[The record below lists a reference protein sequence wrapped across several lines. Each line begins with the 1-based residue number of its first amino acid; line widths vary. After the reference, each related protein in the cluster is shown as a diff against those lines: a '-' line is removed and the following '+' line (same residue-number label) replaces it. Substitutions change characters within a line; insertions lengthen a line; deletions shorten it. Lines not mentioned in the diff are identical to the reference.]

1 MVSGDPGSRRCFCS
15 VYFYW
20 GFVHSGGLKCSTPK
34 ISIARVGQES
44 RTNTKKYQTQKP
56 QKFKSEGQAR
66 RIRKASSAKASK
78 AQVGRA
84 GRTNTK
90 KLRVQ
95 KPQKLKSE
103 GQARRIRKSFE
114 CKSLKSSS
122 RTGRPDEYEKAPG
135 TKLPMYKPK
144 RQAVKTMYPINYN
157 IELIT
162 HMNYKVFDS

>member
-95 KPQKLKSE
+95 KPQKLKSDR
-103 GQARRIRKSFE
+103 QAGRIRKS
-114 CKSLKSSS
+114 S
-122 RTGRPDEYEKAPG
+122 RYKASNVQAEKAG
-135 TKLPMYKPK
+135 SKDYVSHKL
-144 RQAVKTMYPINYN
+144 
-157 IELIT
+157 
-162 HMNYKVFDS
+162 

>member
-1 MVSGDPGSRRCFCS
+1 MQRLFLLGICAFGGTEVFNSKDFYRPG
-15 VYFYW
+15 
-20 GFVHSGGLKCSTPK
+20 
-34 ISIARVGQES
+34 
-44 RTNTKKYQTQKP
+44 RTGKPDKYEKVPDT
-56 QKFKSEGQAR
+56 
-66 RIRKASSAKASK
+66 KASK
-78 AQVGRA
+78 VQVGRA
-84 GRTNTK
+84 GQTNTK
-90 KLRVQ
+90 CKSLKSSSRKGRPDEYEKLRVQ

>member
-66 RIRKASSAKASK
+66 RIRKASSCKSLK
-78 AQVGRA
+78 SSSRKGRPDEYE
-84 GRTNTK
+84 

>member
-90 KLRVQ
+90 SFECKS
-95 KPQKLKSE
+95 LKTE

>member
-1 MVSGDPGSRRCFCS
+1 MFNSKDFYRPG
-15 VYFYW
+15 
-20 GFVHSGGLKCSTPK
+20 
-34 ISIARVGQES
+34 
-44 RTNTKKYQTQKP
+44 RTGKPDKYEKVPDT
-56 QKFKSEGQAR
+56 
-66 RIRKASSAKASK
+66 KASK
-78 AQVGRA
+78 VQVGRA
-84 GRTNTK
+84 GQTNT
-90 KLRVQ
+90 
-95 KPQKLKSE
+95 
-103 GQARRIRKSFE
+103 KSFE

>member
-1 MVSGDPGSRRCFCS
+1 MQRLFLLGICAFGGTEVFNSKDFYRPG
-15 VYFYW
+15 
-20 GFVHSGGLKCSTPK
+20 
-34 ISIARVGQES
+34 
-44 RTNTKKYQTQKP
+44 RTGKPDKYEKVPDT
-56 QKFKSEGQAR
+56 
-66 RIRKASSAKASK
+66 KASK
-78 AQVGRA
+78 VQVGRA
-84 GRTNTK
+84 GQTNTK
-90 KLRVQ
+90 SFECCKSLKSSSRKGRPDEYEKLRVQ

>member
-78 AQVGRA
+78 AQVVQKPQKLKSEGQAGRIRKASSAKASKAQVGRA
-84 GRTNTK
+84 GQTNTK

-95 KPQKLKSE
+95 KPQKLKSDR
-103 GQARRIRKSFE
+103 QAGRIRKS
-114 CKSLKSSS
+114 S
-122 RTGRPDEYEKAPG
+122 RYKASNVQAEKAG
-135 TKLPMYKPK
+135 SKDYVSHKL
-144 RQAVKTMYPINYN
+144 
-157 IELIT
+157 
-162 HMNYKVFDS
+162 

>member
-56 QKFKSEGQAR
+56 QKF
-66 RIRKASSAKASK
+66 
-78 AQVGRA
+78 
-84 GRTNTK
+84 
-90 KLRVQ
+90 
-95 KPQKLKSE
+95 KSE

>member
-1 MVSGDPGSRRCFCS
+1 MDRTFESGLPGISGMVSGDPGSRRCFCS

-56 QKFKSEGQAR
+56 QKF
-66 RIRKASSAKASK
+66 
-78 AQVGRA
+78 
-84 GRTNTK
+84 
-90 KLRVQ
+90 
-95 KPQKLKSE
+95 KSE

>member
-1 MVSGDPGSRRCFCS
+1 MQRLFLLGICAFGGTEVFNSKDFYRPG
-15 VYFYW
+15 
-20 GFVHSGGLKCSTPK
+20 
-34 ISIARVGQES
+34 
-44 RTNTKKYQTQKP
+44 RTGKPDKYEKVPDT
-56 QKFKSEGQAR
+56 
-66 RIRKASSAKASK
+66 KASK
-78 AQVGRA
+78 VQVGRA
-84 GRTNTK
+84 GQTNTK
-90 KLRVQ
+90 SFECKSLKSSSRKGRPDEYEKLRVQKPQNRVQ

>member
-90 KLRVQ
+90 SFECKS
-95 KPQKLKSE
+95 LKR
-103 GQARRIRKSFE
+103 QARRIRKSFE